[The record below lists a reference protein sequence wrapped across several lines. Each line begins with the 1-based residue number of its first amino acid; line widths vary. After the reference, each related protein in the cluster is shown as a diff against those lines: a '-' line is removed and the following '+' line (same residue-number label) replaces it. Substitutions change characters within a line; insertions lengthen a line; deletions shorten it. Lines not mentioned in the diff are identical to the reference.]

1 MSFIPSD
8 QPLRWL
14 VGKQDMIS
22 LKQVSVSAKSPSH
35 SLTAR
40 ISHGR
45 VVAYSSTRTGA
56 DR

>member
-22 LKQVSVSAKSPSH
+22 RKQLSMSVKSPSN
-35 SLTAR
+35 SPR
-40 ISHGR
+40 RDFR
-45 VVAYSSTRTGA
+45 VQ
-56 DR
+56 

>member
-22 LKQVSVSAKSPSH
+22 RKQVSVSAKSPSH
-35 SLTAR
+35 
-40 ISHGR
+40 
-45 VVAYSSTRTGA
+45 VSSKI
-56 DR
+56 

>member
-22 LKQVSVSAKSPSH
+22 RKQVSVPIGSTHSTTQAVPQKLRENLWRRSAS
-35 SLTAR
+35 
-40 ISHGR
+40 ISN
-45 VVAYSSTRTGA
+45 Y
-56 DR
+56 